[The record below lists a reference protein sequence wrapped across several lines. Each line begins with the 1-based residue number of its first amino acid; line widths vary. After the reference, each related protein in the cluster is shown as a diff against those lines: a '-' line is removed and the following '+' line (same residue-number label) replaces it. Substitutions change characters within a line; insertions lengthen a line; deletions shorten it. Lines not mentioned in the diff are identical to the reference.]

1 MPAKKLAVWL
11 EEELA
16 DQIVAAAEKDTAGN
30 VSAWLAQAARERLR
44 QAAARRLLE
53 EHVAKHGP
61 ISEEERARVR
71 REWPR
76 D

>member
-1 MPAKKLAVWL
+1 MPARKLAVSF
-11 EEELA
+11 EEDLA
-16 DQIVAAAEKDTAGN
+16 EQVREAAEQDAAGN

-44 QAAARRLLE
+44 LAAARRLLE

-61 ISEEERARVR
+61 ITEAERAKVR

-76 D
+76 G

>member
-1 MPAKKLAVWL
+1 MPAKKLAVSL

-16 DQIVAAAEKDTAGN
+16 DQIVEAAEKDTAGN

-53 EHVAKHGP
+53 DHVAKQGP
-61 ISEEERARVR
+61 ITEEERARVR